1 MKDIEIVV
9 FNDKSWVR
17 LKEYQKLKEENEQL
31 QKNNKH
37 IQELINAERQRQEE
51 CNDVHLRD
59 IATLEQENEQFK
71 QGLSLYKKALE
82 LFVNWADECDFGYD
96 NLGDLKYEYKDEVES
111 LKYQEGLIYI
121 AVSEAKKELAE

>member
-17 LKEYQKLKEENEQL
+17 FTEYQKLKEENEQL
-31 QKNNKH
+31 K
-37 IQELINAERQRQEE
+37 QEL
-51 CNDVHLRD
+51 
-59 IATLEQENEQFK
+59 K
-71 QGLSLYKKALE
+71 LYKKALE

-96 NLGDLKYEYKDEVES
+96 NLGDLYSEYKDEVES
-111 LKYQEGLIYI
+111 LKYQEGLIHI